1 VAAQLQ
7 VLALPERAGAP
18 LVTLLALL
26 GGLSAG
32 AAMVVVELTAV
43 SAMVSNEIV
52 LPMLARL
59 RGAQDAA
66 PDAGREVL
74 RARRLT
80 IVGMALMAWAYFRS
94 IHSVEG
100 PTELGQTAL
109 TAFAQLMPAL
119 IGGIYWRRAH
129 AKGAIA
135 GIMAGMAVWA
145 LAIAAPAFVE
155 GSHAGSGLG
164 DMLAL
169 WPHTAWPAEVAVW
182 TSLSLNTLLF
192 IVVSLRTQPRLI
204 DTIQANSFVEP
215 GGRTPLGDGRGIK
228 ATVGHLRALLAQFI
242 GQQEADKALRE
253 FAAEGRH
260 GVLEDDA
267 SVSPALA
274 RSAERLLA
282 GVIGASSARN
292 VVAIALA
299 VDSQDA
305 REISSILD
313 EAGHAVHFNRELLQ
327 TTLDSLPQ
335 AVCVLDRLLA
345 LVAWNAAFLRFLAL
359 VADDIHIGK
368 PLPALVEGLEGPLTT
383 LRALLLACAA
393 ALRDG
398 KPLPDE
404 DHVFGNEADSL
415 ARRIV
420 QIAGRPLAS
429 GDLLLTL
436 SDVSELRAAEDVL
449 TRSKAELE
457 ALVEERTAA
466 LVSANLALAEATRQA
481 EQATSA
487 QRRFV
492 AAASHDL
499 VQPLHAA
506 RLFLGNALV
515 SADEAD
521 PATPLLRK
529 ADQSVEGAHR
539 LLHALLNLSRLE
551 IGALEPRPAAVDLG
565 ELLASLGE
573 EFASQARA
581 RGLELVVMP
590 TALWVRSDRDLL
602 RSMLQNLMLNALR
615 YTPRGRVV
623 VCARR
628 RKGSTGE
635 VAAVAIEVRDTGV
648 GIAPDKLPR
657 AFAEFSRLDEGQ
669 SLAAGAGLGLA
680 IVARI
685 ADVLGHRLAVRSAPG
700 RGSVFAVTVPATAPV
715 RRQIAPAR
723 IAADLGGL
731 MVLCVDDE
739 RDVLVGT
746 AALLERWGATVAA
759 ATSCAEALAFDGAWD
774 VVLADYH
781 LGDGDGLA
789 LLRAMAGRTR
799 VRLLVTATPE
809 PGWSESLAGEGIECL
824 TKPLAPLELQ
834 ARLVAARGAAVQEAE
849 ERSRA
854 SAIS

>member
-1 VAAQLQ
+1 MQFSLTQHAANHRTHEQLKGNVRTHRVAGQRKDRG
-7 VLALPERAGAP
+7 VFGAEP
-18 LVTLLALL
+18 TETL
-26 GGLSAG
+26 GH
-32 AAMVVVELTAV
+32 
-43 SAMVSNEIV
+43 
-52 LPMLARL
+52 ARL
-59 RGAQDAA
+59 HRDLCEFDCA
-66 PDAGREVL
+66 
-74 RARRLT
+74 
-80 IVGMALMAWAYFRS
+80 
-94 IHSVEG
+94 
-100 PTELGQTAL
+100 
-109 TAFAQLMPAL
+109 
-119 IGGIYWRRAH
+119 
-129 AKGAIA
+129 
-135 GIMAGMAVWA
+135 
-145 LAIAAPAFVE
+145 
-155 GSHAGSGLG
+155 
-164 DMLAL
+164 
-169 WPHTAWPAEVAVW
+169 
-182 TSLSLNTLLF
+182 
-192 IVVSLRTQPRLI
+192 
-204 DTIQANSFVEP
+204 
-215 GGRTPLGDGRGIK
+215 
-228 ATVGHLRALLAQFI
+228 HLRQSRF
-242 GQQEADKALRE
+242 D
-253 FAAEGRH
+253 
-260 GVLEDDA
+260 GVVGAHTHSTTGDD
-267 SVSPALA
+267 
-274 RSAERLLA
+274 
-282 GVIGASSARN
+282 
-292 VVAIALA
+292 
-299 VDSQDA
+299 
-305 REISSILD
+305 EICANQL
-313 EAGHAVHFNRELLQ
+313 
-327 TTLDSLPQ
+327 
-335 AVCVLDRLLA
+335 VLDRTHEPLLVVGNRTGA
-345 LVAWNAAFLRFLAL
+345 KGLGTGGLGCHREHHSIGVHNLTVSDCSSRFDELISGRNHHNPRTRAHLNFAATDGSEYGDLPGSDHITRRQHKVASDDVLTRASDVSAAINTTRNLNLVRAA
-359 VADDIHIGK
+359 V
-368 PLPALVEGLEGPLTT
+368 GPLYGHH
-383 LRALLLACAA
+383 RVCAV
-393 ALRDG
+393 RHRRSSHD
-398 KPLPDE
+398 
-404 DHVFGNEADSL
+404 ADSL

-429 GDLLLTL
+429 SDLLLTL

-457 ALVEERTAA
+457 VLVEERTAA

-481 EQATSA
+481 EQATRA

-615 YTPRGRVV
+615 YTPHGRVV

-628 RKGSTGE
+628 RQGG
-635 VAAVAIEVRDTGV
+635 VAIEVRDTGV
-648 GIAPDKLPR
+648 GIAADKLPR

-669 SLAAGAGLGLA
+669 ALAAGAGLGLA

-685 ADVLGHRLAVRSAPG
+685 ADALGHRLAVRSAPG

-715 RRQIAPAR
+715 RRQITPAR

-746 AALLERWGATVAA
+746 AALLERWGASVAA
-759 ATSCAEALAFDGAWD
+759 AASCEESLALDGAWD

-781 LGDGDGLA
+781 LGDGDGLT
-789 LLRAMAGRTR
+789 LLRTLAGRAR

-834 ARLVAARGAAVQEAE
+834 ARLVAARSALLQDAD

-854 SAIS
+854 IARS